1 MTTAILKA
9 KRALLATGAAAA
21 FIMLASTANAAC
33 TDGDDCGGSSVALY
47 DEDGDDEDEGD
58 DGRDFVYDENEG
70 SLMVALENCEPGKY
84 WMMEGAEI
92 DVPMPCR

>member
-1 MTTAILKA
+1 MTTAILRV

-21 FIMLASTANAAC
+21 LIMVASTAYAGC
-33 TDGDDCGGSSVALY
+33 SGDDCGGSSVALY
-47 DEDGDDEDEGD
+47 DEDGDDDDEGD